1 MVHDSEPTNAQFE
14 GAAEVEAH
22 GSVLELQTLG
32 GSKDIL
38 EQVQAC
44 ISLISVV
51 G

>member
-1 MVHDSEPTNAQFE
+1 MVHDNEPTNAQLE
-14 GAAEVEAH
+14 GAPEVEAH

-32 GSKDIL
+32 RSKDIL
-38 EQVQAC
+38 EQTKAC